1 MIKEFVN
8 LIGILEKKVE
18 PIIKKIEKADPTT
31 KEYGTLLENFSATVQ
46 LVSGLNASLTNIAEA
61 AKGKEEKD
69 ESNNSQ
75 SSIVTRA
82 IK

>member
-18 PIIKKIEKADPTT
+18 PIIKKIEKTDPTT

-69 ESNNSQ
+69 EPNN
-75 SSIVTRA
+75 
-82 IK
+82 